1 MSKTP
6 RILLLLVWPLPRSLA
21 TTSGISVDFSS
32 SAYLDVSVQRVP
44 PVTLWIYVTV
54 HGLLP
59 CGFPHSEICGSKRI
73 CHSPQH
79 IAACHVLHRLLVP
92 RHSPCA
98 LSSLTYSQ
106 ALAWM
111 VLELCGFSRTT
122 KFVDTTHIFMN
133 RIFLC
138 CSRFVTLFS
147 FQSTC
152 SNLSIGGGL
161 KWTRTIDLALIRRAL

>member
-1 MSKTP
+1 MFQFRRFPSDTYTC
-6 RILLLLVWPLPRSLA
+6 V
-21 TTSGISVDFSS
+21 FSIR
-32 SAYLDVSVQRVP
+32 YMEMN
-44 PVTLWIYVTV
+44 
-54 HGLLP
+54 P
-59 CGFPHSEICGSKRI
+59 CGFPHSEICGSKCI
-73 CHSPQH
+73 CHSPQL

-122 KFVDTTHIFMN
+122 KFVDTTHKFMN
-133 RIFLC
+133 RISFLC

-152 SNLSIGGGL
+152 TNFFVGGGL